1 MGPPLLIFAILFWSV
16 MLGAGI
22 YAVRR
27 LLGILERRT
36 QSTAELAA
44 LQQRVAALE
53 EALDDVRG
61 SVERLDAG
69 QEFTTRLL
77 GARPGRGDQAT

>member
-1 MGPPLLIFAILFWSV
+1 MGSPFLILGIVFWSI
-16 MLGAGI
+16 MLGGGI

-27 LLGILERRT
+27 FLGILERRT
-36 QSTAELAA
+36 ESKVELAA

-69 QEFTTRLL
+69 QEFTTKLL